1 VGRGLLPNLAS
12 SGGAASTTAGATAST
27 TVANAPVVTS
37 APTAPLVSCGTTI
50 IIHVCDENKKLNKD
64 FKCDKQLLVTNMKY
78 FERYLS
84 DSKSADDID
93 ISVHCDINIFDWLM
107 RYIHRK
113 EPVIEVKNSVSI
125 LISSDFLQME
135 ELVEEALSYVGRK
148 IGQIIQLPIDMN
160 CMNSALQK
168 RLAGKLSLWELN
180 ELHDKKDKLK
190 SKLFMKKLEYL
201 FEEEYNMLHRCVN
214 CGSLYTSN

>member
-1 VGRGLLPNLAS
+1 MNQLIIFVFILILINHLSIDRFNSGQTNGVGRGLLPNLAS
-12 SGGAASTTAGATAST
+12 SGGAASSTAGATAST

-64 FKCDKQLLVTNMKY
+64 FKCDKQLLITNMKY

-113 EPVIEVKNSVSI
+113 EPVIEV
-125 LISSDFLQME
+125 
-135 ELVEEALSYVGRK
+135 
-148 IGQIIQLPIDMN
+148 
-160 CMNSALQK
+160 
-168 RLAGKLSLWELN
+168 
-180 ELHDKKDKLK
+180 
-190 SKLFMKKLEYL
+190 
-201 FEEEYNMLHRCVN
+201 
-214 CGSLYTSN
+214 